1 MTAFSK
7 MVDKLVDK
15 LFNSPSNRKMKLY
28 VIDDVEY
35 YSTLVK
41 VNLEKFGYKNIKI
54 FNNGEDVIEDMN
66 DNNPDCLVLDHI
78 LSEDKLNGIDVL
90 RHVNAYKSNINVVI
104 LSGQENTGIA
114 AMMMK
119 EGAYDYIIK
128 NEMTFFNLKNTLSRL
143 EDSINEKEKKTW
155 RDKRI
160 KFLLMLI
167 IGLIW
172 SIALLFII

>member
-1 MTAFSK
+1 MTAFSRI
-7 MVDKLVDK
+7 VDKLMDK
-15 LFNSPSNRKMKLY
+15 MFNSPLNRKMDLY

-41 VNLEKFGYKNIKI
+41 VNLEKFGYKNIKV
-54 FNNGEDVIEDMN
+54 FNNGEDVIDDIN
-66 DNNPDCLVLDHI
+66 KNNPDCLILDHI

-90 RHVNAYKSNINVVI
+90 RHVNAYKSHINVII
-104 LSGQENTGIA
+104 LSGQENTGVA

-143 EDSINEKEKKTW
+143 EDTINDKEKKTF

-160 KFLLMLI
+160 KFLLIILI
-167 IGLIW
+167 ALIW
-172 SIALLFII
+172 IIASLFII

>member
-1 MTAFSK
+1 MTAFSR
-7 MVDKLVDK
+7 VIDKLVDK
-15 LFNSPSNRKMKLY
+15 MFNLPSNRKMNLY

-54 FNNGEDVIEDMN
+54 FNNGEDVIVDVN
-66 DNNPDCLVLDHI
+66 KNNPDCLVLDHI

-90 RHVNAYKSNINVVI
+90 RHVNAYKPDINVII

-160 KFLLMLI
+160 KFLLI
-167 IGLIW
+167 SI
-172 SIALLFII
+172 IALVWIIAGLFII